1 MSMASVLSHLS
12 HGSLLSHASRG
23 GVLETRADDDP
34 HAVGFATMVAAVV
47 VVVLVLRR
55 AR

>member
-1 MSMASVLSHLS
+1 
-12 HGSLLSHASRG
+12 LLSHASRG
-23 GVLETRADDDP
+23 GVLDSGADDDP
-34 HAVGFATMVAAVV
+34 HALGFATMVAAVV